1 MQQELKAAREWPKKA
16 AREWTTVL
24 LDRIKDRSARIGVLG
39 LGLAGLFQAYELASQ
54 GFEVVGYDI
63 DAGRVAAVGEARSPV
78 SDVPSD
84 ELRRLVTGGRL
95 RPTCNPNHLADRE
108 IILIS
113 VPTTVTPDGDPRV
126 ADVKAAAETVAAHVQ
141 AGPLVVVKSTG
152 YPGMTE
158 EVVGLVL
165 ARRFGEPGHG
175 FHLAFV
181 PERGDAGNRTLAS
194 SGSLPKIISGA
205 SPLCRELAAA
215 LYADAGGPLHLAS
228 SIAVAEAVKLHENV
242 FRFVN
247 IAYANEMANL
257 CRRAGIDPFEVVTL
271 AATKPFG
278 FMPFWPGAGVGGMY
292 LPVNAAYWLWTA
304 RRYGCPAGIVESAI
318 GQNRSLPIRVAAQV
332 VERLASEGG
341 RPAQGAER
349 PASGGER
356 AASEDGRPDGPRV
369 ALLGLGYKKGSG
381 DTRNS
386 PSIRVGEILTLLG
399 LDVVGMDPYVPGG
412 QDGLPFEI
420 REWDPAYLETVDL
433 AVLLTDH
440 PEFAYETLR
449 PFIDK
454 LLDVRGLSRTWPKE
468 TARIETQGGAAT
480 CGY

>member
-126 ADVKAAAETVAAHVQ
+126 ADVKVAAETVAAHVQ

-332 VERLASEGG
+332 VERLAS
-341 RPAQGAER
+341 
-349 PASGGER
+349 SGE
-356 AASEDGRPDGPRV
+356 RPDGPRV

-399 LDVVGMDPYVPGG
+399 LDVVGMDPYVPAG

-468 TARIETQGGAAT
+468 TARIETQGGVAT